1 MECERIAFAGQ
12 NGEEEDNIDEL
23 LDKRKVPE
31 NLQTA
36 VSSEYQ
42 RLSKGPQ
49 NSRIS
54 ERRRSWWIS
63 NVNFKLICKDFSE
76 E

>member
-1 MECERIAFAGQ
+1 LEGQRIAFAGQ

-31 NLQTA
+31 NLQTP

-42 RLSKGPQ
+42 ALSKAPH
-49 NSRIS
+49 NSRI
-54 ERRRSWWIS
+54 
-63 NVNFKLICKDFSE
+63 
-76 E
+76 